1 MINEEL
7 YLRSRMGKENPF
19 RVPEGYFDNF
29 ASQLM
34 EKLPGKPAM
43 DGVGAERVTTEVR
56 HTALIKH
63 LRPLLYAAA
72 CLLIAVMSVTVYLT
86 RSDMEADNQTMA
98 VVAQTQDASTSS
110 DAYFDE
116 AADYAML
123 DNYDIYACLA
133 SE

>member
-34 EKLPGKPAM
+34 EKLPEKPAM
-43 DGVGAERVTTEVR
+43 DGVGAERVMTEVR

-86 RSDMEADNQTMA
+86 KATPNEQGKT
-98 VVAQTQDASTSS
+98 
-110 DAYFDE
+110 
-116 AADYAML
+116 AAL
-123 DNYDIYACLA
+123 
-133 SE
+133 